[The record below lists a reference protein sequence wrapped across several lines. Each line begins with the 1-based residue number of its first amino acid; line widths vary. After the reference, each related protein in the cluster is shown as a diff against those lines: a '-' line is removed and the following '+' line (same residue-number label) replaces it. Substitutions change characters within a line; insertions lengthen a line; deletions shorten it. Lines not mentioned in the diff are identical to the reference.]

1 MSEDYSDALEMED
14 EAREEIGKAVVDAV
28 TRSLDTGNF
37 TPEQVNDITN
47 AIRAATIAGLE
58 AWMTLFYE
66 VDDEDLDY
74 DE

>member
-1 MSEDYSDALEMED
+1 MAEDFSDALEMED
-14 EAREEIGKAVVDAV
+14 EAREEIGKTVADAV
-28 TRSLDTGNF
+28 SRSLDTGNF
-37 TPEQVNDITN
+37 TPEQVANLTD

>member
-37 TPEQVNDITN
+37 TP
-47 AIRAATIAGLE
+47 
-58 AWMTLFYE
+58 
-66 VDDEDLDY
+66 
-74 DE
+74 